1 MKAKMMSLHSLS
13 KFILISAVV
22 TVIAPYRSNT
32 ATVAV
37 AQSTDDW
44 PSQYTY
50 PPINVTVFTPD
61 IGEIVG
67 VDGFNW
73 IIDLALDANT
83 PADNV
88 FLENYTALFNDPA
101 NNQTFH
107 SGALVAAPGLV
118 VLLNTTDYNPDF
130 VRGPLLGKN
139 QNLAGFF
146 QLNGVGM
153 VANPPTINT
162 PSITEYW
169 STWLVLAPV
178 FGVGVASEL
187 TIYVVS
193 GTAPAHVT
201 CLPEESPNLISNV
214 VRIPFYISGNATTP
228 SGYW

>member
-118 VLLNTTDYNPDF
+118 VLLNTTDYNPNF
-130 VRGPLLGKN
+130 IFGPLRGAN

-146 QLNGVGM
+146 QLNGVGK
-153 VANPPTINT
+153 V
-162 PSITEYW
+162 
-169 STWLVLAPV
+169 
-178 FGVGVASEL
+178 
-187 TIYVVS
+187 
-193 GTAPAHVT
+193 
-201 CLPEESPNLISNV
+201 
-214 VRIPFYISGNATTP
+214 
-228 SGYW
+228 